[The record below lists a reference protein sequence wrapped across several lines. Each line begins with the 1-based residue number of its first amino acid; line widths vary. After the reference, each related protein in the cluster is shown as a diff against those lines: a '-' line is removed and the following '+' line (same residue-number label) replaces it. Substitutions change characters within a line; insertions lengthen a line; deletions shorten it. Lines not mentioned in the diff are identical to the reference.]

1 MSDFESKIIIVTG
14 GAGGIG
20 KATCEAFIKSKAKV
34 LCVDNNKDRI
44 RKYKEENKS
53 ENLYFHELDI
63 TEEKNV
69 KNFYDEVK
77 SNFNGLDHL
86 INNAGIATL
95 NLCKDLSV
103 EDWDLVMRVNLR
115 GMFLMTKHAI
125 PIFNDKGSILNISS
139 QAARR
144 AQRFT
149 SHYNASKMGVI
160 GFTRAVALE
169 LAPKIRVNAISPGTI
184 GTEIIDNEINWRI
197 DRGYE
202 KTREEVEHDWLHRI
216 PMGRYQMPQDIARA
230 IVGFCSNT
238 FSETTGET
246 LNVSGGAVME

>member
-1 MSDFESKIIIVTG
+1 MEEFKSKCIVVTG

-20 KATCEAFIKSKAKV
+20 KATCEAFAEQEANV
-34 LCVDNNKDRI
+34 LCLDNNAERI
-44 RKYKEENKS
+44 KKFRN
-53 ENLYFHELDI
+53 NLNFKNIYFHEIDI
-63 TEEKNV
+63 TDEDQV
-69 KNFYDEVK
+69 KKFYVELK
-77 SNFNGLDHL
+77 SNYNGVDHL
-86 INNAGIATL
+86 INNAGVATL

-125 PIFNDKGSILNISS
+125 PIFNDNGSILNISS

-169 LAPKIRVNAISPGTI
+169 LAPKVRVNAISPGTI

-197 DRGYE
+197 KNGWE
-202 KTREEVEHDWLHRI
+202 KTRKEVEDDWLRRI
-216 PMGRYQMPQDIARA
+216 PMGRYQMPTDIARA
-230 IVGFCSNT
+230 IVGFCSKT
-238 FSETTGET
+238 FSVTTGET

>member
-1 MSDFESKIIIVTG
+1 MNDFKSKIIIVTG

-20 KATCEAFIKSKAKV
+20 QATCEAFLQSKATV
-34 LCVDNNKDRI
+34 LCVDNNKEKI
-44 RKYKEENKS
+44 SKFRKANDSK
-53 ENLYFHELDI
+53 NLLFFDLDI
-63 TEEKNV
+63 TEEKKV
-69 KNFYDEVK
+69 KDFYNQVK
-77 SNFNGLDHL
+77 SDHGGLDHL
-86 INNAGIATL
+86 INNAGVATL

-103 EDWDLVMRVNLR
+103 DDWDLVMRVNLR

-197 DRGYE
+197 NRGYE

-216 PMGRYQMPQDIARA
+216 PMGRYQMPEDIAKA

>member
-1 MSDFESKIIIVTG
+1 MDDFKTKCVIVTG

-20 KATCEAFIKSKAKV
+20 KATCKEFAKHNANV
-34 LCVDNNKDRI
+34 LCIDNDDARI
-44 RKYKEENKS
+44 NNFQSSNESKNISFFK
-53 ENLYFHELDI
+53 LDI
-63 TEEKNV
+63 TEEDEV
-69 KNFYDEVK
+69 KNFYNEINTKFKGV
-77 SNFNGLDHL
+77 DHL
-86 INNAGIATL
+86 VNNAGVATL

-103 EDWDLVMRVNLR
+103 EEWDLVMRVNLR

-125 PIFNDKGSILNISS
+125 PIFNDNGSILNISS

-160 GFTRAVALE
+160 GFTRAIALE

-197 DRGYE
+197 KHGWE
-202 KTREEVEHDWLHRI
+202 KTREEVENDWLHRI
-216 PMGRYQMPQDIARA
+216 PMGRYQMPEDIAKA

>member
-1 MSDFESKIIIVTG
+1 
-14 GAGGIG
+14 
-20 KATCEAFIKSKAKV
+20 
-34 LCVDNNKDRI
+34 
-44 RKYKEENKS
+44 
-53 ENLYFHELDI
+53 
-63 TEEKNV
+63 
-69 KNFYDEVK
+69 
-77 SNFNGLDHL
+77 
-86 INNAGIATL
+86 
-95 NLCKDLSV
+95 
-103 EDWDLVMRVNLR
+103 MRVNLR

-202 KTREEVEHDWLHRI
+202 KTREEVENDWLHRI
-216 PMGRYQMPQDIARA
+216 PMGRYQMPEDIAKA

>member
-1 MSDFESKIIIVTG
+1 MDEFNSKCIVVTG

-20 KATCEAFIKSKAKV
+20 RATCEAFAEREANV
-34 LCVDNNKDRI
+34 LCVDNNVERI
-44 RKYKEENKS
+44 KKFRDVLNFKNI
-53 ENLYFHELDI
+53 YFHEIDI
-63 TEEKNV
+63 TDEDQV
-69 KNFYDEVK
+69 KKFYSEVK
-77 SNFNGLDHL
+77 SNYNGVDHL
-86 INNAGIATL
+86 INNAGVATL

-115 GMFLMTKHAI
+115 GMFLMTKHSI
-125 PIFNDKGSILNISS
+125 PIFNDNGSILNISS

-169 LAPKIRVNAISPGTI
+169 LAPKVRVNAISPGTI

-197 DRGYE
+197 KNGWE
-202 KTREEVEHDWLHRI
+202 KTRKEVEDDWLRRI
-216 PMGRYQMPQDIARA
+216 PMGRYQMPADIASA
-230 IVGFCSNT
+230 IVGFCSKT

>member
-1 MSDFESKIIIVTG
+1 MT
-14 GAGGIG
+14 
-20 KATCEAFIKSKAKV
+20 
-34 LCVDNNKDRI
+34 
-44 RKYKEENKS
+44 
-53 ENLYFHELDI
+53 FH
-63 TEEKNV
+63 K
-69 KNFYDEVK
+69 KFYLEVK
-77 SNFNGLDHL
+77 SNFNGVDHL
-86 INNAGIATL
+86 INNAGVATL

-125 PIFNDKGSILNISS
+125 PIFNDNGSILNISS

-169 LAPKIRVNAISPGTI
+169 LAPKVRVNAISPGTI

-197 DRGYE
+197 KNGWE
-202 KTREEVEHDWLHRI
+202 KTRKEVEDDWLRRI
-216 PMGRYQMPQDIARA
+216 PLGRYQMPTDIARA
-230 IVGFCSNT
+230 IVGFCSKT

>member
-1 MSDFESKIIIVTG
+1 MSEFESNCIIVTG

-20 KATCEAFIKSKAKV
+20 KATCEEFARHKANV
-34 LCVDNNKDRI
+34 LCIDNNNERI
-44 RKYKEENKS
+44 KKFKKSSEFENIFFY
-53 ENLYFHELDI
+53 EIDI
-63 TEEKNV
+63 TEEIQV
-69 KNFYDEVK
+69 KNFYKEVESK
-77 SNFNGLDHL
+77 YNGVDHL
-86 INNAGIATL
+86 INNAGVATL

-125 PIFNDKGSILNISS
+125 PLFRENGSILNISS

-169 LAPKIRVNAISPGTI
+169 LSPKVRVNAISPGTI

-197 DRGYE
+197 KNGWE
-202 KTREEVEHDWLHRI
+202 KTREEVENDWLRRI
-216 PMGRYQMPQDIARA
+216 PMGRYQMPNDIARA
-230 IVGFCSNT
+230 ITGFCSKT

>member
-1 MSDFESKIIIVTG
+1 MDDFKSKCVIVTG

-20 KATCEAFIKSKAKV
+20 KATCEEFAKHDANV
-34 LCVDNNKDRI
+34 ICVDNNNERL
-44 RKYKEENKS
+44 NKFKLS
-53 ENLYFHELDI
+53 NSKKNIFFFNIDI
-63 TEEKNV
+63 TEEDQV
-69 KNFYDEVK
+69 KNFYNEINSKYSGV
-77 SNFNGLDHL
+77 DHL
-86 INNAGIATL
+86 INNAGVATL

-125 PIFNDKGSILNISS
+125 PIFNENSSILNISS

-169 LAPKIRVNAISPGTI
+169 LAPKVRVNAISPGTI

-197 DRGYE
+197 KHGWE
-202 KTREEVEHDWLHRI
+202 KTREEIEQDWLKRI
-216 PMGRYQMPQDIARA
+216 PLGKYQMPNDIAKA
-230 IVGFCSNT
+230 IVSLCSKT

-246 LNVSGGAVME
+246 VNISGGAVME